1 MEDLTDPTEP
11 IRRARVA
18 ELAAEAAQRTEL
30 EERYGDVW
38 DTEQM
43 RLRFEVMG
51 FAAPLVVVRDRKT
64 DKLGSLEFQ
73 GSPRFYFNW
82 QEDK

>member
-1 MEDLTDPTEP
+1 MEDLTDPSEP

-18 ELAAEAAQRTEL
+18 ELSAEAAQRAEL

-38 DTEQM
+38 DVEQM
-43 RLRFEVMG
+43 RLRYEVIG
-51 FAAPLVVVRDRKT
+51 FAAPLVVVRDRKSG
-64 DKLGSLEFQ
+64 KLGSLEFQ